1 MFYRVEIPT
10 RSFQWLNDMEYYEIY
25 SAGTKRRK
33 IKAPV
38 DNLFFKFRARWEI
51 IIINNLRKKQK
62 KLFRGDPDKI

>member
-10 RSFQWLNDMEYYEIY
+10 RSFQWLDDMKNYEIY

-33 IKAPV
+33 IKALV

-51 IIINNLRKKQK
+51 IIINNLRKKQRTF
-62 KLFRGDPDKI
+62 LGGNHDEI